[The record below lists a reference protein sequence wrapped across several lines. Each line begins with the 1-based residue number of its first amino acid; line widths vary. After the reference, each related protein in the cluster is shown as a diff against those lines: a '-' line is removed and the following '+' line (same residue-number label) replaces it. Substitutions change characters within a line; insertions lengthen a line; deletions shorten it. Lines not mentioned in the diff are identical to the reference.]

1 MSSGDKY
8 IKKEKGNEGK
18 FERKRK
24 RKMKHVGKIETKKG
38 KVNVE
43 GKK

>member
-18 FERKRK
+18 FERRRE
-24 RKMKHVGKIETKKG
+24 RKMKHVGKMEIKKG

-43 GKK
+43 WKK